1 MNCNELLVQ
10 LLLASV
16 VGYGCDALLCLNV
29 KWTWCDANVVK
40 MIAYDVS
47 SQHVKWLVL
56 AVSYD
61 RAVSDDAL
69 LIIVICNEK
78 KVWSTT

>member
-16 VGYGCDALLCLNV
+16 VVYGCDALLCLN
-29 KWTWCDANVVK
+29 
-40 MIAYDVS
+40 
-47 SQHVKWLVL
+47 VKWLVL

-69 LIIVICNEK
+69 LVIVICNEK
-78 KVWSTT
+78 KVWSAT